1 MAEEF
6 DLIKNAN
13 PTLVKDA
20 QAEVGVDFDGGQ
32 EFNGYVRDGQFQKK
46 PNAKNIKRVE
56 IPAYEPSDNLPL
68 EDTNP
73 FDPKIKEKNNKVRE
87 TIIPLL
93 NPMSKTD
100 GIRLNSIEQEVNQ
113 DIAIEKAKPEPD
125 PNILDN
131 YDKQKQLIDTQKKV
145 GDKGREGI
153 AFPPREEGVNSAKIN
168 L

>member
-1 MAEEF
+1 MAEEKF
-6 DLIKNAN
+6 VIISKQN
-13 PTLVKDA
+13 PSIVKDA
-20 QAEVGVDFDGGQ
+20 EGEQWKGGEDYRGVV
-32 EFNGYVRDGQFQKK
+32 NGQFQKK
-46 PNAKNIKRVE
+46 PNAKNIKRVD
-56 IPAYEPSDNLPL
+56 IPTYEPSDNLPL

-131 YDKQKQLIDTQKKV
+131 YNKQKDLIDTQKKV
-145 GDKGREGI
+145 GDKGRDGI
-153 AFPPREEGVNSAKIN
+153 AFPPREEGVNSAKIK
-168 L
+168 LT